1 VVDDPILFPIRCSR
15 VRLGPAAIDGDR
27 SMRLERDQ
35 RGDDVLDATA
45 LAKKVPTAI
54 EDLRGRMGL
63 GLVTSFME
71 QGRGSMRAWIV

>member
-1 VVDDPILFPIRCSR
+1 
-15 VRLGPAAIDGDR
+15 
-27 SMRLERDQ
+27 MRLERDQ

-54 EDLRGRMGL
+54 EDLCGRMGL
-63 GLVTSFME
+63 GLVTSLME